1 VKKKT
6 FIAATV
12 MLAFLLSLVSGM
24 QTLKVAKAN
33 PFFMFNQVDPDPST
47 IPPRITISSPQND
60 TLYSSDSIAIN
71 FEVNRPLLGTC
82 DTDIFDVKYTLDNE
96 AAVQAFTI
104 WHGNSASNTNAVP
117 EFGASYTSPSLP
129 AGNHRLTV
137 TAEGVVYVGNLS
149 IFFIG
154 SSSTTLFA
162 TGNSSTRS
170 LIVVLGSPQNKTYT
184 SNNVPVSVTASD
196 PSHTIGPQSVAY
208 SVDGGPQV
216 IIGTVGLGMHT
227 LTNSTILSLPDGPH
241 NIVGVGITW
250 FNGADGVFYSEPVY
264 FSINTKPSPSPSPPP
279 IPTPTVSMTSQQP
292 TPSPTQAATSTPSHS
307 PLSSSP
313 PSISTITTPPPS
325 PTQQPTIE
333 PTPTTGPT
341 LEPRNSIN
349 YLSTIVG
356 IATAIVVALAGVLVY
371 FKKRKG

>member
-6 FIAATV
+6 FIASII
-12 MLAFLLSLVSGM
+12 MFAFLLSSVSGM

-33 PFFMFNQVDPDPST
+33 PFFMFNIVDQDPST

-60 TLYSSDSIAIN
+60 TLYSSDSIA
-71 FEVNRPLLGTC
+71 FSFDVNRPLLGAC
-82 DTDIFDVKYTLDNE
+82 DTDIIDVKYTLDNE
-96 AAVQAFTI
+96 TAVQAFTI
-104 WHGNSASNTNAVP
+104 WHGNSASNSNAVP
-117 EFGASYTSPSLP
+117 EFSTNLTSPSLP

-149 IFFIG
+149 IFFIDG
-154 SSSTTLFA
+154 SSTTLFA

-184 SNNVPVSVTASD
+184 SNNVPISITASD

-208 SVDGGPQV
+208 RIDGGPQV

-241 NIVGVGITW
+241 SLIGVGITW

-279 IPTPTVSMTSQQP
+279 IPTPTVSMTFPQP
-292 TPSPTQAATSTPSHS
+292 SPSPTQATTSTPSQS
-307 PLSSSP
+307 PHSSSP
-313 PSISTITTPPPS
+313 PSISTSTTPSPS

-333 PTPTTGPT
+333 PSPTTSPT
-341 LEPRNSIN
+341 VEPKNSIN

-356 IATAIVVALAGVLVY
+356 IAVVIVVALAGVIVY